1 MSEVQVRQMLLRE
14 CCVSG
19 IGGTR
24 VTLCRFEI
32 ARSDDEASFTSP
44 GERLYFLLDAHG
56 SLSVRAAGA
65 CWKYQLAPNMV
76 VWMPQA
82 LEHAFHSVGDAP
94 LRGIMFEATL
104 DALTPTSAV
113 RQDTPPIVAHLYEF
127 PQRSM
132 VTFLTRTVFRN
143 AHPERGVLSLS
154 EVQTVLPGGHVP
166 LHTHEARIEMCY
178 VLCGSGILTRQDEMQ
193 AVCAGEAVLIP
204 SNVAHSMANEN
215 EEVLEYGI
223 AQFVDD
229 EGSSPGP
236 AMRKE
241 GRP

>member
-1 MSEVQVRQMLLRE
+1 
-14 CCVSG
+14 
-19 IGGTR
+19 
-24 VTLCRFEI
+24 
-32 ARSDDEASFTSP
+32 
-44 GERLYFLLDAHG
+44 
-56 SLSVRAAGA
+56 
-65 CWKYQLAPNMV
+65 
-76 VWMPQA
+76 
-82 LEHAFHSVGDAP
+82 
-94 LRGIMFEATL
+94 
-104 DALTPTSAV
+104 
-113 RQDTPPIVAHLYEF
+113 
-127 PQRSM
+127 
-132 VTFLTRTVFRN
+132 
-143 AHPERGVLSLS
+143 
-154 EVQTVLPGGHVP
+154 
-166 LHTHEARIEMCY
+166 MCY